1 MRIPF
6 EHTYAALAPRFGA
19 PATPTKVPAPRLI
32 RLNRALA
39 GRLGLDADALDSEL
53 GAALFGGNV
62 VAEGARPIALA
73 YAGHQFGH
81 FVPQLGDGRAI
92 LLGELR
98 DVGGARFDVQLKG
111 AGPTPFSRRGDGRA
125 ALGPVLREYLLSEAM
140 AALGVPTTRALA
152 AVATGAPVFRE
163 TALPGAVITRV
174 AASHVRVGTFQ
185 FFAARQDHEALRL
198 LADHVIARHY
208 PEVAA
213 AHPSGG
219 GDGEPDGARYLALI
233 EAVAARQASL
243 VAAWLSI
250 GFVHG
255 VMNTDN
261 TQIAGETLDYGPCAF
276 LDEYDP
282 GAVFS
287 SIDHQG
293 RYAYANQPRI
303 AQWNLARFA
312 ETLLPLLGVD
322 EAAAVAKAEAVLAGF
337 GARFDDAYLAR
348 MRRKLGLAEAHDGD
362 LALLEELLGIFARAG
377 VDFTNG
383 FRALSARLVH
393 EEREAPDALPGG
405 AALDAW
411 ESHWR
416 ARLSRES
423 REGRDLAEVRRAMDA
438 TNPAVIPRNHLVEA
452 VIRAAVDRD
461 DFAPF
466 DALLAEV
473 ERPFDARPPGSPFTQ
488 PPRPEERVTQ
498 TFCGT

>member
-6 EHTYAALAPRFGA
+6 EHSYAALAPRFGVEVA
-19 PATPTKVPAPRLI
+19 PTQVRAPRLI

-39 GRLGLDADALDSEL
+39 AELGLDVPALDAPL
-53 GAALFGGNV
+53 GAAIFGGNV
-62 VAEGARPIALA
+62 VVEGARPIALA

-92 LLGELR
+92 LLGELVDR
-98 DVGGARFDVQLKG
+98 GGRRVDVQLKG

-152 AVATGAPVFRE
+152 AVATGEHVHRE
-163 TALPGAVITRV
+163 QALPGAVITRV

-185 FFAARQDHEALRL
+185 YFAARGDDEGVRL

-208 PEVAA
+208 PAA
-213 AHPSGG
+213 QA
-219 GDGEPDGARYLALI
+219 PDEREERYLALL
-233 EAVAARQASL
+233 EAVAERQASL

-282 GAVFS
+282 RAVFS

-293 RYAYANQPRI
+293 RYAYANQPRV

-312 ETLLPLLGVD
+312 ETLLPLLARD
-322 EAAAVAKAEAVLAGF
+322 EQAAIAKAEGAL
-337 GARFDDAYLAR
+337 ARFGPTFDAAYLAR
-348 MRRKLGLAEAHDGD
+348 MRRKLGLEGAGAGD
-362 LALLEELLGIFARAG
+362 LPLVEDLLGLVARAG
-377 VDFTNG
+377 ADFTNT
-383 FRALSARLVH
+383 FRALGDSLVDDQARAALGRTLGEAPFEAWAKRWHARLQVD
-393 EEREAPDALPGG
+393 APDAPAKPAIR
-405 AALDAW
+405 AA
-411 ESHWR
+411 
-416 ARLSRES
+416 
-423 REGRDLAEVRRAMDA
+423 MQA

-461 DFAPF
+461 DLAPF
-466 DALLAEV
+466 EALLREL
-473 ERPFDARPPGSPFTQ
+473 ERPFEARAPGSPFTA